1 MYKVL
6 LVEDEEIIRNGIRH
20 SIPWAEFGC
29 RVAGEAGDGEE
40 GMRMIEELQR
50 YLREQGGGSLWD
62 FHTSTATD

>member
-40 GMRMIEELQR
+40 GMEMIEEL
-50 YLREQGGGSLWD
+50 
-62 FHTSTATD
+62 